1 MGQKVHPYGFRLG
14 IIRQSKS
21 TWFAE
26 GRRYRDQ
33 LLSDIKIRDFIHSM
47 EANAAV
53 SDVQIERSADTAV
66 VTILTA
72 KPGVVIGPRGRDVEI
87 LRKKLEKIAG
97 HRVRVNVEE
106 AKSADTDAVLIAQSI
121 ARQIE
126 RRVSFRRAVRQ
137 AMDRALKA
145 GAKGIRCMVS
155 GRLQGAEIAR
165 TESFGPV
172 GRVPLHTLRADID
185 YGMAEARTGY
195 GHIGVKVWVY
205 KGEILPP
212 RKVKPG
218 DHYVAEEEAPEQP
231 TVEEALME
239 QAPLAPEAPAAPA
252 EPAAAVEAAPEPQP
266 DIVGDPQDS
275 VIVAEA
281 IEEGEDK

>member
-26 GRRYRDQ
+26 GRRYREQ
-33 LLSDIKIRDFIHSM
+33 LLSDIKIREFINSM

-53 SDVQIERSADTAV
+53 ADVQIERSADTAV

-126 RRVSFRRAVRQ
+126 RRVSYRRAVRQ

-145 GAKGIRCMVS
+145 GGKGIRCMVS

-165 TESFGPV
+165 TESFGPI

-185 YGMAEARTGY
+185 YGVAEARTGY

-218 DHYVAEEEAPEQP
+218 DQYVAEEEGGEQP
-231 TVEEALME
+231 SLEEALVE
-239 QAPLAPEAPAAPA
+239 APATPEAPAAAPA
-252 EPAAAVEAAPEPQP
+252 PAPAPEPVVEPQP
-266 DIVGDPQDS
+266 DIVGDTQDS